1 MAEQQ
6 IQALTKTLNENNQIL
21 MQNCQNLFRLELTS
35 SVRQC

>member
-6 IQALTKTLNENNQIL
+6 IQALTKTLNENNQNFDAKL
-21 MQNCQNLFRLELTS
+21 SKFRLELTS